1 MAGGIDALVESVEG
15 AEDDEDTAC
24 IEVARL
30 ALQPCDV
37 VIGVAASGSTPYTL
51 AVMQEASK
59 AGALLIAIANNAES
73 SLAAASDFAV
83 TINTGSEVIAG
94 STRMKAGTAQKAVLN
109 TLSTAVML
117 RRGLV
122 FQGMMVHMQIA
133 NEKLSNRALN
143 LIMTLAGV
151 TRSRAEDCLAA
162 SQGRIGNAVLLALE
176 ATSEKAEHLLMK
188 HDGNLHGALREMN
201 C

>member
-83 TINTGSEVIAG
+83 TINTEGGSKYAFYRCNAAARTGIPRHDG
-94 STRMKAGTAQKAVLN
+94 SYADRKREAFEPGSQLDHDSGRCDPFK
-109 TLSTAVML
+109 S
-117 RRGLV
+117 RRLPSSVSWANRQCRVTGLGGHV
-122 FQGMMVHMQIA
+122 RKGRAFA
-133 NEKLSNRALN
+133 NEAR
-143 LIMTLAGV
+143 
-151 TRSRAEDCLAA
+151 R
-162 SQGRIGNAVLLALE
+162 
-176 ATSEKAEHLLMK
+176 
-188 HDGNLHGALREMN
+188 
-201 C
+201 

>member
-73 SLAAASDFAV
+73 SLASASDFAV

-109 TLSTAVML
+109 TLST
-117 RRGLV
+117 
-122 FQGMMVHMQIA
+122 MMVHMQIA

-162 SQGRIGNAVLLALE
+162 SHGRIGNAVLLALE